1 MIFFKK
7 IPNTK
12 VLLIKKTGMYV
23 QFYITDAISKLNFGR
38 SQKIQIR
45 LQLRYKYWKTK
56 NTSLNTKTK

>member
-1 MIFFKK
+1 
-7 IPNTK
+7 
-12 VLLIKKTGMYV
+12 MYV

-45 LQLRYKYWKTK
+45 FQLRYKYWKTK